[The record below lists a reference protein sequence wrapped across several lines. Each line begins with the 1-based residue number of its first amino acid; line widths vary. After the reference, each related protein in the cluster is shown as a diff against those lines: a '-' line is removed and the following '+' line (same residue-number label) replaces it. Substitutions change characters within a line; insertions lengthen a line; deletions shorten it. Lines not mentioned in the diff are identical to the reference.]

1 MFVQAELL
9 LVVQDSLDARVPHRA
24 LVRLPNGDVV
34 TAEETLINILADR
47 RIRPGDF
54 VTVAVGELDPQLAYL
69 FC

>member
-9 LVVQDSLDARVPHRA
+9 LMVQDSLDSSVPNRA

-34 TAEETLINILADR
+34 TAKETLTNILADR

-54 VTVAVGELDPQLAYL
+54 VTVAVDEPDPQLAYL